1 MQQKQIINHDRIRK
15 VPKQFSW
22 IDGRLIRD
30 GHLKKCSHSG
40 AALYL
45 FLATVSDG
53 NGLSYYG
60 DASLCSQ
67 LSMDKCQLSE
77 SRLLLITLDL
87 IAYRKPLYQVLDL
100 APVIQEISVPRNG
113 AGDDMHSFGQ
123 ILNQL
128 KEATS

>member
-15 VPKQFSW
+15 IPKQFNW
-22 IDGRLIRD
+22 IDGRLVRD
-30 GHLKKCSHSG
+30 GHLKKCSHSA

-45 FLATVSDG
+45 FLITVSDG

-60 DASLCSQ
+60 DKSVCAMLT
-67 LSMDKCQLSE
+67 MDKCQLSE

-100 APVIQEISVPRNG
+100 APVIQKISVPRNG
-113 AGDDMHSFGQ
+113 AGDDMQSFGQ